1 MFVLLPLQQK
11 RIENYQNLVVKD
23 LKDQFIG
30 MNIKQK
36 MRIKMRQTNVDI
48 FPNQILL
55 ELIDYLLQF
64 IQINM
69 AILKDLFTK
78 RYNKKLQPHHQ
89 WKKLS

>member
-1 MFVLLPLQQK
+1 MFVLLLLQQN

-55 ELIDYLLQF
+55 ELINYLLQF

-78 RYNKKLQPHHQ
+78 RYNKKL
-89 WKKLS
+89 